1 MTTIAP
7 PVLRTEPVTRT
18 PNRTTRARAAARRGA
33 AALAGAMF
41 LTVPAQLTL
50 VNATTGS
57 AVIAGATALGMA
69 ALLSFV
75 VVGSIWTL
83 TSAYQ
88 PLVGGLAA
96 AGLGIGSAVQ
106 LYAVLALLPTG
117 TSGVSGFV
125 STWAVAL
132 MVFGLHL
139 MLLSATLLLRRSP
152 GLLAA
157 GVGIAGVA
165 VTAAVLPPGWF
176 PQTTDAVLALV
187 AGQALLLGWLAV
199 LGFRSPRPS

>member
-1 MTTIAP
+1 
-7 PVLRTEPVTRT
+7 
-18 PNRTTRARAAARRGA
+18 
-33 AALAGAMF
+33 
-41 LTVPAQLTL
+41 
-50 VNATTGS
+50 
-57 AVIAGATALGMA
+57 MA

-139 MLLSATLLLRRSP
+139 MLLSATLLLRRAPGCSP
-152 GLLAA
+152 PESG
-157 GVGIAGVA
+157 
-165 VTAAVLPPGWF
+165 
-176 PQTTDAVLALV
+176 
-187 AGQALLLGWLAV
+187 
-199 LGFRSPRPS
+199 SPVSP